1 MNVEKSTYEV
11 NLSIKLHFKDVI
23 NKQITPMANQMQ
35 KKFDKVGKQL
45 AIKIPKL
52 KTPKIDTKS
61 IEATE
66 KKIKSSSNEMTSSLS
81 KSSKN
86 SQAKLRQLKGAIS
99 QTATKMDGI
108 VSKHKAKYEDLYKIK
123 GVNTGSVDALVEKS
137 VGSDKKYQKLLG
149 QLDTLNSKYDILKA
163 KIKKP
168 ASADIDATKPVS
180 KLDKLKEKLKMFGK
194 SKISLLSSK
203 NTDDGA
209 ESKATNAVKSKKTSI
224 FSKIKTKISNKFTGD
239 SEDGDTSNKTSVF
252 GKLKS
257 KGTSIFS
264 KVKSKMFGG
273 SKKAASNG
281 NLGDSYDDA
290 SQGMDNFES
299 KASGSSFRISD
310 LFVKLGQKIKSAFSF
325 IASTLDLSS
334 VFGGIQDV
342 IAGTIQQNGKFQESL
357 ANIQSNLALA
367 FQPIADAILPLL
379 NLLMSAIA
387 NATAYIASF
396 IRGFFGVI
404 GSASSSAKSAIGG
417 IGTSAKESG
426 EKASGGLAGFDKIN
440 NLNSGGSGGAGT
452 SGMSSGIGNIAGS
465 FKEIDSARKMGE
477 QFRQMFDGLWAFIQK
492 HQPLIIAAFAAIG
505 TAMMT
510 LFAAEKIGD
519 MMSWI
524 ENVQTGFTALSDFM
538 QSSVG
543 EALFSPITLAIAA
556 LVLLMIYLYNTN
568 DQVRASIDAAW
579 AGIMLLFNEVVAQ
592 VQTLL
597 VPTFELMG
605 TVFNALWND
614 VIQPVGLLI
623 AGIIKDIV
631 DTAVSL
637 WEQYGATTIEKIGE
651 AINTTKDLFQNVW
664 DNFLKPIFD
673 NFFKV
678 LQELWTDHLQ
688 PLIAQFGEF
697 TWKLIGNASDIY
709 NGFIA
714 PIVGWISQNL
724 GPVFSEFINGAV
736 SGIGSFLG
744 SIVDVAK
751 NIIGVFT
758 GIIDFIKNVLTGNWA
773 GAWNNIKDIFK
784 NIADGIGNVFKAP
797 INFIIGCIN
806 GFIQGI
812 NKIKIPDWVPIV
824 GGKGFSIPEIPK
836 LKVGMD
842 YVPSDNFPALLHKGE
857 AVLTASQNS
866 ALRKAG
872 GIQAAIGLLSQSPSL
887 NNVNAAS
894 TQQNNADMT
903 GLVSEL
909 VGAIKQLTAKN
920 NDQYKGDF
928 VVKMD
933 KDTIAKVSISY
944 ILDYIR
950 THGELPFPVMV

>member
-11 NLSIKLHFKDVI
+11 NLSIKLHFKDLI
-23 NKQITPMANQMQ
+23 DKQIAPMATQMQ

-45 AIKIPKL
+45 SIKTPLI

-66 KKIKSSSNEMTSSLS
+66 KKIKSSGNQMSSSLS

-86 SQAKLRQLKGAIS
+86 SQIKLQQLKATIN

-108 VSKHKAKYEDLYKIK
+108 VSKHKSKYENLYKIK

-137 VGSDKKYQKLLG
+137 IGSDKQYQKLG
-149 QLDTLNSKYDILKA
+149 AQLDLLQGKYDKLKA
-163 KIKKP
+163 KAKEP
-168 ASADIDATKPVS
+168 VATDIDSTTTVS
-180 KLDKLKEKLKMFGK
+180 KLDKLKEKLKTFSM
-194 SKISLLSSK
+194 SKISMFSNK
-203 NTDDGA
+203 NAGADGA
-209 ESKATNAVKSKKTSI
+209 ESKGIKTIAAKSNKTSI
-224 FSKIKTKISNKFTGD
+224 FSKIKSKIS
-239 SEDGDTSNKTSVF
+239 
-252 GKLKS
+252 GKS
-257 KGTSIFS
+257 Q
-264 KVKSKMFGG
+264 
-273 SKKAASNG
+273 KAVTSNG
-281 NLGDSYDDA
+281 NIGDSYDDA

-334 VFGGIQDV
+334 VFGGIQNV

-379 NLLMSAIA
+379 NLLMSAIST
-387 NATAYIASF
+387 ATAYIASF

-404 GSASSSAKSAIGG
+404 GSASSSAKSAISG
-417 IGTSAKESG
+417 IGSSAKESG

-440 NLNSGGSGGAGT
+440 NLNSGGSSGAGT
-452 SGMSSGIGNIAGS
+452 SGISAGIGSIAGS

-477 QFRQMFDGLWAFIQK
+477 QFRQMFDGLWSFIQK

-519 MMSWI
+519 MMTWVG
-524 ENVQTGFTALSDFM
+524 NVQSGFTALADFM
-538 QSSVG
+538 AG
-543 EALFSPITLAIAA
+543 PGAAIFNPMTLAIAA
-556 LVLLMIYLYNTN
+556 IAVLMIYLYNTN

-579 AGIMLLFNEVVAQ
+579 AGIMLLFNEVVIQ
-592 VQTLL
+592 IQTLL
-597 VPTFELMG
+597 VPTFELIG

-614 VIQPVGLLI
+614 VIQPVGLFI

-637 WEQYGATTIEKIGE
+637 WEQYGATTFEKIKE

-664 DNFLKPIFD
+664 DNFLKPIFGNVFD
-673 NFFKV
+673 V

-697 TWKLIGNASDIY
+697 AWKLIGNAADIY

-714 PIVGWISQNL
+714 PIVGWISENL

-751 NIIGVFT
+751 NIIGAFT
-758 GIIDFIKNVLTGNWA
+758 GIIDFIKNVLTGNWS

-784 NIADGIGNVFKAP
+784 NIADGIGNAFKAP
-797 INFIIGCIN
+797 INFIIDCIN
-806 GFIQGI
+806 GFIRGI
-812 NKIKIPDWVPIV
+812 NKIKIPDWVPVV
-824 GGKGFSIPEIPK
+824 GGKGFSIGEIPR

-857 AVLTASQNS
+857 AVLTASENS
-866 ALRKAG
+866 VIRKAG
-872 GIQAAIGLLSQSPSL
+872 GIQAAIGLLSKSPSL
-887 NNVNAAS
+887 NNVNTAS

-909 VGAIKQLTAKN
+909 VGAIKQLTSKN

-928 VVKMD
+928 IVKMD

>member
-45 AIKIPKL
+45 AIKIPKF
-52 KTPKIDTKS
+52 KTPKIDTKT
-61 IEATE
+61 IESTE
-66 KKIKSSSNEMTSSLS
+66 KKIKSASNEMSSSLS
-81 KSSKN
+81 KSSKI
-86 SQAKLRQLKGAIS
+86 SQTKLQQLKAAMN
-99 QTATKMDGI
+99 QTATKMDEI
-108 VSKHKAKYEDLYKIK
+108 ASKHKAKYEDLYKVK
-123 GVNTGSVDALVEKS
+123 DVNTGSVDALVEKS
-137 VGSDKKYQKLLG
+137 ISSDKRYQKLG
-149 QLDTLNSKYDILKA
+149 AQLDLLYSKYDKLKE
-163 KIKKP
+163 KVKEP
-168 ASADIDATKPVS
+168 VSTDIDETKSVS
-180 KLDKLKEKLKMFGK
+180 KLDKLKEKLKVFSK
-194 SKISLLSSK
+194 SKISLFSNK
-203 NTDDGA
+203 NSNADGA
-209 ESKATNAVKSKKTSI
+209 TSKEINTKVAKSNGTSIFGKLKTKISGKFDNLSLSTTNTSDVVKSKKTSM
-224 FSKIKTKISNKFTGD
+224 FSKIKSKISGKSQKVG
-239 SEDGDTSNKTSVF
+239 TSNRNMGENF
-252 GKLKS
+252 
-257 KGTSIFS
+257 
-264 KVKSKMFGG
+264 
-273 SKKAASNG
+273 
-281 NLGDSYDDA
+281 DDA
-290 SQGMDNFES
+290 SQGMDSFES
-299 KASGSSFRISD
+299 KASGSSLRISD

-325 IASTLDLSS
+325 ISSTLDLSS
-334 VFGGIQDV
+334 VFGGIQNV
-342 IAGTIQQNGKFQESL
+342 IAGTIQQNSKFQESL

-387 NATAYIASF
+387 TATAYIASF
-396 IRGFFGVI
+396 IRGFFGVV
-404 GSASSSAKSAIGG
+404 GSASSSAKSAISG

-426 EKASGGLAGFDKIN
+426 EKASGGLAGFDKVN
-440 NLNSGGSGGAGT
+440 NLNGGSSGSGT
-452 SGMSSGIGNIAGS
+452 SGISAGIGNIAGS

-477 QFRQMFDGLWAFIQK
+477 QFRQMFDGLAAFIQK

-505 TAMMT
+505 TAMMA

-524 ENVQTGFTALSDFM
+524 ENVQTGFTALADFM
-538 QSSVG
+538 AG
-543 EALFSPITLAIAA
+543 PGAAIFNPMTLAIAA
-556 LVLLMIYLYNTN
+556 IAVLMIYLYNTN

-579 AGIMLLFNEVVAQ
+579 AGIMLLFNEVVTQ
-592 VQTLL
+592 IQTLL
-597 VPTFELMG
+597 VPTFELIG

-637 WEQYGATTIEKIGE
+637 WEQYGATTIEKIKE

-664 DNFLKPIFD
+664 DNFLKPIFS
-673 NFFKV
+673 NIFGV

-697 TWKLIGNASDIY
+697 AWKLIGNAADIY

-714 PIVGWISQNL
+714 PIVGWISENL

-736 SGIGSFLG
+736 SGIGGFLG

-758 GIIDFIKNVLTGNWA
+758 GIIDFIKNFFTGNWS

-784 NIADGIGNVFKAP
+784 NIADGIGNAFKAP
-797 INFIIGCIN
+797 INFIIDCIN
-806 GFIQGI
+806 GFIRGI
-812 NKIKIPDWVPIV
+812 NKIKIPDWVPVV
-824 GGKGFSIPEIPK
+824 GGKGFSIGEIPR

-857 AVLTASQNS
+857 AVLTASENS
-866 ALRKAG
+866 VIRKAG

-894 TQQNNADMT
+894 TQRNNADMT

-950 THGELPFPVMV
+950 THGELPFPVTV